1 MESQQN
7 KSTVKSTQ
15 NSSDVKTTIAYFLSK
30 GAKLGN
36 KKGSIL
42 MPLSK
47 KQRENMTQSNQQ
59 PSQ

>member
-7 KSTVKSTQ
+7 TSTVKLTQ
-15 NSSDVKTTIAYFLSK
+15 NSSVVETMMELLRQS
-30 GAKLGN
+30 GAELDQKQGL
-36 KKGSIL
+36 IL